1 MASKY
6 YDTTAVL
13 QVIGNVYNNPS
24 LLGQTDKYSITDE
37 DFANSFHR
45 IVFGCIYKLY
55 ELGAKKITIANIT
68 DFLADRPKLEAEFKQ
83 NKGEE
88 WLMRITEG
96 AIPDSFDY
104 YYNRLKK
111 FSLLR
116 AYDNFGMDVRFLY
129 DPDNI
134 LDGKKKQL
142 QEDFL
147 DNSTLDQIATKI
159 DEKIES
165 IKIKYV
171 DDVYDDAM
179 LAGEG
184 IEELIDKLK
193 EKPEIG
199 IPLYG
204 PLINTV
210 TKGAR
215 LGKFY
220 LRSAPT
226 GMGKAIPNYTL
237 IPTPSGWK
245 KVEDIKVGDKLFG
258 QKGEVTTVLKVFPQI
273 EDKEIWK
280 VAFADGRIAECCK
293 DHLWT
298 YRYDSH
304 RGYSYRTESIEDIY
318 NRSLKLKNGLKDSDN
333 RGYRFQ
339 IQLNEPVQY
348 STKKYSVEPYTMGA
362 LIGDGS
368 FRFVET
374 NKALTFSSENE
385 EIPNYI
391 ARSLGEGW
399 YPKKNSHYNF
409 NYTFKHISD
418 EKHNL
423 WVTEILKDYPEL
435 IMCKSEDKFIPRIYL
450 EGDVSQRYALLQGL
464 MDTDGSIDE
473 KGRTNFTTISE
484 QLKNDVIELCH
495 SLGMVVSCHEDIR
508 SDKYT
513 TGKCFNLHIQ
523 AKKEVKPLMFKVKR
537 KKERAL
543 NYAASNKRSEYK
555 ETIGIVSIEKTG
567 KKVPMTCF
575 MVDNENHLFLMND
588 FIVTHNSRTMC
599 ADACYIGT
607 DTIYEPSFGSWI
619 KTTPAQPVLYIST
632 ELDLSEV
639 QTMMLSFVS
648 AVNED
653 HILTGRYVGDE
664 EDRVRFAAK
673 LIKESKIY
681 VEYKPDF
688 SLKDIEDIIKKNIR
702 EHDIHYVFY
711 DYIHTS
717 MKILEEISRRSG
729 GVRLREDN
737 ALFMLSVTLKD
748 ICTTNDVFIMSS
760 TQLNGDWKDSE
771 TPDQNLL
778 RGAKAIAD
786 KIDWGAV
793 MLPVTQPDKEKLQ
806 RILQS
811 TAFDIPTIKISVYK
825 NRRGKYK
832 GVYLWCRAD
841 LGTCRVEPMF
851 VTDYSY
857 ELQQVP
863 DLKILMEEDL
873 GGAF

>member
-55 ELGAKKITIANIT
+55 ELGAKKITIANIS
-68 DFLADRPKLEAEFKQ
+68 DLLADRPKLEAEFKQ

-111 FSLLR
+111 LSLLR

-226 GMGKAIPNYTL
+226 GMGK
-237 IPTPSGWK
+237 
-245 KVEDIKVGDKLFG
+245 
-258 QKGEVTTVLKVFPQI
+258 
-273 EDKEIWK
+273 
-280 VAFADGRIAECCK
+280 
-293 DHLWT
+293 
-298 YRYDSH
+298 
-304 RGYSYRTESIEDIY
+304 
-318 NRSLKLKNGLKDSDN
+318 
-333 RGYRFQ
+333 
-339 IQLNEPVQY
+339 
-348 STKKYSVEPYTMGA
+348 
-362 LIGDGS
+362 
-368 FRFVET
+368 
-374 NKALTFSSENE
+374 
-385 EIPNYI
+385 
-391 ARSLGEGW
+391 
-399 YPKKNSHYNF
+399 
-409 NYTFKHISD
+409 
-418 EKHNL
+418 
-423 WVTEILKDYPEL
+423 
-435 IMCKSEDKFIPRIYL
+435 
-450 EGDVSQRYALLQGL
+450 
-464 MDTDGSIDE
+464 
-473 KGRTNFTTISE
+473 
-484 QLKNDVIELCH
+484 
-495 SLGMVVSCHEDIR
+495 
-508 SDKYT
+508 
-513 TGKCFNLHIQ
+513 
-523 AKKEVKPLMFKVKR
+523 
-537 KKERAL
+537 
-543 NYAASNKRSEYK
+543 
-555 ETIGIVSIEKTG
+555 
-567 KKVPMTCF
+567 
-575 MVDNENHLFLMND
+575 
-588 FIVTHNSRTMC
+588 SRTMC

>member
-37 DFANSFHR
+37 DFANSFHKL
-45 IVFGCIYKLY
+45 VFGCIYKLY

-88 WLMRITEG
+88 WLMRIIEG

-116 AYDNFGMDVRFLY
+116 AYDNFGLDVRFLY

-199 IPLYG
+199 IPLFG

-226 GMGKAIPNYTL
+226 GMGK
-237 IPTPSGWK
+237 
-245 KVEDIKVGDKLFG
+245 
-258 QKGEVTTVLKVFPQI
+258 
-273 EDKEIWK
+273 
-280 VAFADGRIAECCK
+280 
-293 DHLWT
+293 
-298 YRYDSH
+298 
-304 RGYSYRTESIEDIY
+304 
-318 NRSLKLKNGLKDSDN
+318 
-333 RGYRFQ
+333 
-339 IQLNEPVQY
+339 
-348 STKKYSVEPYTMGA
+348 
-362 LIGDGS
+362 
-368 FRFVET
+368 
-374 NKALTFSSENE
+374 
-385 EIPNYI
+385 
-391 ARSLGEGW
+391 
-399 YPKKNSHYNF
+399 
-409 NYTFKHISD
+409 
-418 EKHNL
+418 
-423 WVTEILKDYPEL
+423 
-435 IMCKSEDKFIPRIYL
+435 
-450 EGDVSQRYALLQGL
+450 
-464 MDTDGSIDE
+464 
-473 KGRTNFTTISE
+473 
-484 QLKNDVIELCH
+484 
-495 SLGMVVSCHEDIR
+495 
-508 SDKYT
+508 
-513 TGKCFNLHIQ
+513 
-523 AKKEVKPLMFKVKR
+523 
-537 KKERAL
+537 
-543 NYAASNKRSEYK
+543 
-555 ETIGIVSIEKTG
+555 
-567 KKVPMTCF
+567 
-575 MVDNENHLFLMND
+575 
-588 FIVTHNSRTMC
+588 SRTMC

-811 TAFDIPTIKISVYK
+811 TAFDVPTIKISVYK